1 MNELLTS
8 VPMFGLTVS
17 LLVYWFFLTLQKRVN
32 TPLLNPTFFAS
43 VAIIIFLM
51 VFHVDLET
59 YDQTA
64 SVLNLLIGPAT
75 VSLAIPLYR
84 QIRLLKE
91 NWLAVL
97 MAVLAGSLT
106 SMGGVLLL
114 CKLLHVPQEL
124 YWSMLP
130 KSTTTAIGM
139 AMAQELGGLE
149 AVAAAAISFTGVTG
163 AMLARTL
170 AKVFRI
176 TDPVAQGL
184 ALGTASHVIG
194 TSAGASELGEIQGA
208 MGSLAIVT
216 AGIITVIAAPLLAP
230 LL

>member
-114 CKLLHVPQEL
+114 CKLLQVPQEL

-139 AMAQELGGLE
+139 AMAQELAGLE

-194 TSAGASELGEIQGA
+194 TSAGATELGEIQGA

>member
-1 MNELLTS
+1 MNELLSS
-8 VPMFGLTVS
+8 VPMFGLTAS
-17 LLVYWFFLTLQKRVN
+17 LLAYWLLFTIQKKVRS
-32 TPLLNPTFFAS
+32 PLVNPTFLAS
-43 VAIIIFLM
+43 VAIIAFLL

-59 YDQTA
+59 YNETA

-75 VSLAIPLYR
+75 VALAIPLYR

-114 CKLLHVPQEL
+114 CKLFQVPQEL

-163 AMLARTL
+163 AMLAQTL

-194 TSAGASELGEIQGA
+194 TSAGATELGEIQGA

>member
-1 MNELLTS
+1 MNELLAAA
-8 VPMFGLTVS
+8 PMFGITVS
-17 LLVYWFFLTLQKRVN
+17 LLVYWLLLTIQKKIN
-32 TPLLNPTFFAS
+32 SPLLNPTFFAS
-43 VAIIIFLM
+43 VAIILFLLA
-51 VFHVDLET
+51 FDVDLET
-59 YDQTA
+59 YNQSA

-75 VSLAIPLYR
+75 VALAIPLYR
-84 QIRLLKE
+84 QIRVLKE

-97 MAVLAGSLT
+97 IGVLAGSLT

-114 CKLLHVPQEL
+114 SKLFQMPQEL

-139 AMAQELGGLE
+139 AVAEELGGLE

-163 AMLARTL
+163 AMLARL
-170 AKVFRI
+170 LGKVFRI

-194 TSAGASELGEIQGA
+194 TSAGATELGEIQGA

-216 AGIITVIAAPLLAP
+216 AGIITVVVAPLLAP

>member
-114 CKLLHVPQEL
+114 CKLLQVPQEL

-194 TSAGASELGEIQGA
+194 TSAGATELGEIQGA

>member
-17 LLVYWFFLTLQKRVN
+17 LLVYWLFLTLQKRVN
-32 TPLLNPTFFAS
+32 TPLLNPTFFSS
-43 VAIIIFLM
+43 VAIIVFLLA
-51 VFHVDLET
+51 FHVDLET
-59 YDQTA
+59 YDKTA

-75 VSLAIPLYR
+75 VALAIPLYR
-84 QIRLLKE
+84 QIKVLKE

-114 CKLLHVPQEL
+114 CKLFQVPQEL

-194 TSAGASELGEIQGA
+194 TSAGATELGEVQGA

-216 AGIITVIAAPLLAP
+216 AGIITVIVAPLLAP

>member
-17 LLVYWFFLTLQKRVN
+17 LLVYWGFLTLQKRVN

-43 VAIIIFLM
+43 VAIIIFLLA
-51 VFHVDLET
+51 FHVDLET
-59 YDQTA
+59 YDKTA

-75 VSLAIPLYR
+75 VALAIPLYR
-84 QIRLLKE
+84 QIRVLKE

-114 CKLLHVPQEL
+114 CRLFHVPQEL

-139 AMAQELGGLE
+139 AMAEELGGLE

-170 AKVFRI
+170 AKLFRI

-194 TSAGASELGEIQGA
+194 TSAGATELGELQGA

-216 AGIITVIAAPLLAP
+216 AGIITVIVAPLLAP

>member
-32 TPLLNPTFFAS
+32 SPLLNPTFFAS

-51 VFHVDLET
+51 LFHVDLET
-59 YDQTA
+59 YDETA

-114 CKLLHVPQEL
+114 CKLLQVPQEL

-194 TSAGASELGEIQGA
+194 TSAGATELGEIQGA

-216 AGIITVIAAPLLAP
+216 AGIITVIAAHLLAP

>member
-51 VFHVDLET
+51 LFHVDLET
-59 YDQTA
+59 YDETA

-114 CKLLHVPQEL
+114 CKLLQVPQEL

-194 TSAGASELGEIQGA
+194 TSAGATELGEIQGA